1 MYSNSPNDPKAMS
14 KKWRNSLRPLRDAS
28 LHNIRWSGEGSPTSL
43 RGQPI
48 ELVLGKALG
57 RFVDREHELVAL
69 MPGNESLMRRHRHRM
84 HCDVL
89 ATGTVSPPIT
99 CFCRRFT
106 SPPQHLAAASPRRRL
121 TSPPLYLAAASP
133 AAPSPRPPF
142 VAPPRASSFYP
153 SECPDPRPKAAR
165 LSSTPAPCRGRC
177 SVWRSRSSSWPERTT
192 WCSSASSAAQGVP

>member
-106 SPPQHLAAASPRRRL
+106 SPPQHLAAASPRRRFTTPPPHHAAASPRHRL
-121 TSPPLYLAAASP
+121 ITPPLHLAAASP
-133 AAPSPRPPF
+133 RRRLTTPPLCRPSPP
-142 VAPPRASSFYP
+142 
-153 SECPDPRPKAAR
+153 
-165 LSSTPAPCRGRC
+165 
-177 SVWRSRSSSWPERTT
+177 
-192 WCSSASSAAQGVP
+192 

>member
-14 KKWRNSLRPLRDAS
+14 KKWRNSLRPLRDGS

-43 RGQPI
+43 RSQPI

-106 SPPQHLAAASPRRRL
+106 SPP
-121 TSPPLYLAAASP
+121 LYLAAAASRRRPPPRPHPP
-133 AAPSPRPPF
+133 AAFPRRRFIPPPLPHAAALPRRRFPTPPLCRPSPP
-142 VAPPRASSFYP
+142 
-153 SECPDPRPKAAR
+153 
-165 LSSTPAPCRGRC
+165 
-177 SVWRSRSSSWPERTT
+177 
-192 WCSSASSAAQGVP
+192 

>member
-14 KKWRNSLRPLRDAS
+14 KKWRNSLRPLRDGS

-43 RGQPI
+43 RSQPI

-106 SPPQHLAAASPRRRL
+106 SPPLYLAAAASRRRLTTPAPSPPPPDALPPPRHPLPFPPRRFPTPPLHPAAASPRRRF
-121 TSPPLYLAAASP
+121 TTPPPHHAA
-133 AAPSPRPPF
+133 
-142 VAPPRASSFYP
+142 
-153 SECPDPRPKAAR
+153 
-165 LSSTPAPCRGRC
+165 
-177 SVWRSRSSSWPERTT
+177 
-192 WCSSASSAAQGVP
+192 

>member
-1 MYSNSPNDPKAMS
+1 MAEFGAVFTCCSPQ
-14 KKWRNSLRPLRDAS
+14 
-28 LHNIRWSGEGSPTSL
+28 NIRWGGEGSPTSL

-57 RFVDREHELVAL
+57 RFVDRENELVPL

-106 SPPQHLAAASPRRRL
+106 SPPLYLAAAASRRRL
-121 TSPPLYLAAASP
+121 ITPPLYLAAASSRRRFTTP
-133 AAPSPRPPF
+133 PPLSPPPPSSRRRFPPPPPYLAAASSRRRFTTPPLCRPSPP
-142 VAPPRASSFYP
+142 
-153 SECPDPRPKAAR
+153 
-165 LSSTPAPCRGRC
+165 
-177 SVWRSRSSSWPERTT
+177 
-192 WCSSASSAAQGVP
+192 